1 MENHPGYSADIAEI
15 IGTPPRWIM
24 RSGGGL
30 LLLLLLAFAGL
41 AAKVSIPEQNALPV
55 RLSGL
60 TQPYYLLQRP
70 GGAQPLVAA
79 GQRVQPGQPLLAP
92 PPGAAAERAPFA
104 GTVFYAGPTGVAR
117 SVGDTL
123 GLVAPLTNAYRF
135 SGQLLVEYLPA
146 LHAHAD
152 ALQVQVPLP
161 GQADGQLLLRGRLSY
176 LDPVVRGGTVRYNGQ
191 LDSASSAALAQHFTA
206 ITSLEGNLLL
216 RQPPQPILQRLLRY

>member
-1 MENHPGYSADIAEI
+1 MENRPVYSADIAEI

-41 AAKVSIPEQNALPV
+41 AARVSIPEQNSLPV
-55 RLSGL
+55 RVSGL
-60 TQPYYLLQRP
+60 TQPHYLLQRP
-70 GGAQPLVAA
+70 GGAQLLVAA
-79 GQRVQPGQPLLAP
+79 GQRVQLGQPL
-92 PPGAAAERAPFA
+92 GSAADERAPFA
-104 GTVFYAGPTGVAR
+104 GTVFYAAPTGVVR

-123 GLVAPLTNAYRF
+123 GLVVPLINTYRF
-135 SGQLLVEYLPA
+135 SGQLVVEQLPE
-146 LHAHAD
+146 LHAHAE

-191 LDSASSAALAQHFTA
+191 LDSSSSAAVAQHFAA
-206 ITSLEGNLLL
+206 ITSLEGTLLL
-216 RQPPQPILQRLLRY
+216 RQRPQPILQRLLHY